1 MARILMVA
9 AEGLPFIKSGGLAD
23 VIGSLPNEL
32 AKKGHEVR
40 VIMPLYLKIA
50 QKFHHEF
57 TLEAQFS
64 VSIAYHEVPVNI
76 WSTMRKDVKFYFVEH
91 KGYFEREEM
100 YGHIDDGERF
110 AYFQKAVIEMCNQLN
125 YFPEIMHCHDW
136 HTGMIPAMCKEGHS
150 FDERYRNIR
159 FVYTIHNLAYQG
171 NFGVEML
178 DSCLGLDYRIY
189 DNGNVRYD
197 GGISFMKSGILY
209 ADKVTTVS
217 PTYSQEILTPQY
229 GEHLEMVLNIRKYDL
244 WGITNGIDI
253 EYWDP
258 KNDPEIPYHYNKVNV
273 KKAKALNKEAL
284 QKELGL
290 TVDQNV
296 LLIGV
301 VSRLTWQKGFY
312 LMMEKLSEICAMP
325 IQLAVL
331 GSGEASIEEKM
342 AQLEAGNKGKI
353 AFYKGY
359 NDSLAHRIYGA
370 CDLFLMPSLFEPCG
384 ISQLIS
390 MRYGTL
396 PLVRETGGLKDT
408 VTPYNEFEKTGNGF
422 SFANYNSDEMLQ
434 VMYNAIDVYY
444 NRKEDWKILVRN
456 AMNTDVS
463 WAKSAETYCQLY
475 GQLHSEG
482 NRKAYCVK
490 QYVFF

>member
-1 MARILMVA
+1 MARILMAA

-23 VIGSLPNEL
+23 VIGSLPQEL
-32 AKKGHEVR
+32 VKKGHEVR

-91 KGYFEREEM
+91 KGYFERDEM

-258 KNDPEIPYHYNKVNV
+258 KTDPEIPYHYNKVNV

-290 TVDQNV
+290 NVDQNV

-342 AQLEAGNKGKI
+342 GQLEAGNKGKI

-370 CDLFLMPSLFEPCG
+370 SDLFLMPSLFEPCG

-422 SFANYNSDEMLQ
+422 SFANYNSDEMVQ

-475 GQLHSEG
+475 GQLHP
-482 NRKAYCVK
+482 
-490 QYVFF
+490 

>member
-136 HTGMIPAMCKEGHS
+136 HTGMLPAMCKEGHS

-159 FVYTIHNLAYQG
+159 FVYTIHNLAFQG
-171 NFGVEML
+171 NFGPEML
-178 DSCLGLDYRIY
+178 DSCLGLDYRIF

-229 GEHLEMVLNIRKYDL
+229 GEHMEMVLNIRKYDL

-253 EYWDP
+253 EMWNPMSDP
-258 KNDPEIPYHYNKVNV
+258 DVPYHYNKVNV
-273 KKAKALNKEAL
+273 AKEKKENKMAL

-290 TVDQNV
+290 TVDPNV
-296 LLIGV
+296 MLVGA

-325 IQLAVL
+325 IQVAIL
-331 GSGEASIEEKM
+331 GSGESGIEEKM
-342 AQLEAGNKGKI
+342 RQLEEGNKGKI
-353 AFYKGY
+353 AFYNGY
-359 NDSLAHRIYGA
+359 SDSLAHRIYA
-370 CDLFLMPSLFEPCG
+370 ASDLFLMPSLFEPCG

-408 VTPYNEFEKTGNGF
+408 VTPYNEFDKTGNGF
-422 SFANYNSDEMLQ
+422 SFANYNSDEMVQ

-444 NRKEDWKILVRN
+444 NRPEDWKILVRN

-463 WAKSAETYCQLY
+463 WEKSAETYCQLY
-475 GQLHSEG
+475 AQLHP
-482 NRKAYCVK
+482 
-490 QYVFF
+490 

>member
-9 AEGLPFIKSGGLAD
+9 SEGLPFIKSGGLAD

-32 AKKGHEVR
+32 VKKGHEVR
-40 VIMPLYLKIA
+40 VVLPLYLPIA
-50 QKFHHEF
+50 KKFHHEF
-57 TLEAQFS
+57 TLEAQYS
-64 VSIAYHEVPVNI
+64 VSISYHEVPVNL
-76 WSTMRKDVKFYFVEH
+76 WSTMYKDVKFYFVEH
-91 KGYFEREEM
+91 KGYFERDAM
-100 YGHIDDGERF
+100 YGYMDDGERF

-258 KNDPEIPYHYNKVNV
+258 KTDPEIPYHFNKVNV

-290 TVDQNV
+290 NVDPNV
-296 LLIGV
+296 MLVGV

-331 GSGEASIEEKM
+331 GSGEATIEEKM
-342 AQLEAGNKGKI
+342 GQLEAGNKGKI

-359 NDSLAHRIYGA
+359 NESLAHRIYA
-370 CDLFLMPSLFEPCG
+370 ASDLFLMPSLFEPCG

-390 MRYGTL
+390 MRYATL

-408 VTPYNEFEKTGNGF
+408 VQPYNEFDKTGNGF
-422 SFANYNSDEMLQ
+422 SFANYNSDEMIQ
-434 VMYNAIDVYY
+434 VMYNAIDVFY
-444 NRKEDWKILVRN
+444 NRKEDWKVLARN

-463 WAKSAETYCQLY
+463 WAKSAQTYCELY
-475 GQLHSEG
+475 NQLH
-482 NRKAYCVK
+482 R
-490 QYVFF
+490 

>member
-9 AEGLPFIKSGGLAD
+9 SEGLPFIKSGGLAD
-23 VIGSLPNEL
+23 VVGSLPQEL
-32 AKKGHEVR
+32 VKKGHEVR
-40 VIMPLYLKIA
+40 VIMPMYLKIA
-50 QKFHHEF
+50 QKFHEEMQ
-57 TLEAQFS
+57 LEAQYS

-76 WSTMRKDVKFYFVEH
+76 WSTTRKEVKFYFVEH
-91 KGYFEREEM
+91 KGYFERDGL
-100 YGHIDDGERF
+100 YGYIDDGERF
-110 AYFQKAVIEMCNQLN
+110 AYFQKAVLEMLNQLN

-136 HTGMIPAMCKEGHS
+136 HTGMLPAMCKEGHS

-159 FVYTIHNLAYQG
+159 FVYTIHNLAFQG
-171 NFGVEML
+171 NCGPERL
-178 DSCLGLDYRIY
+178 DSCLGLDYRIF

-229 GEHLEMVLNIRKYDL
+229 GEHMEMVLNIRKYDL

-253 EYWDP
+253 EMWNPMSDP
-258 KNDPEIPYHYNKVNV
+258 DVPYHYNKVNV
-273 KKAKALNKEAL
+273 AKEKKENKMAL

-290 TVDQNV
+290 TVDPNV
-296 LLIGV
+296 MLVGA

-325 IQLAVL
+325 IQVAIL
-331 GSGEASIEEKM
+331 GSGESGIEEKM
-342 AQLEAGNKGKI
+342 RQLEEGNKGKI
-353 AFYKGY
+353 AFYNGY
-359 NDSLAHRIYGA
+359 SDSLAHRIYA
-370 CDLFLMPSLFEPCG
+370 ASDLFLMPSLFEPCG

-408 VTPYNEFEKTGNGF
+408 VTPYNEFDKTGNGF
-422 SFANYNSDEMLQ
+422 SFANYNSDEMVQ

-444 NRKEDWKILVRN
+444 NRPEDWKILVRN

-463 WAKSAETYCQLY
+463 WEKSAETYCQLY
-475 GQLHSEG
+475 AQLHP
-482 NRKAYCVK
+482 
-490 QYVFF
+490 

>member
-9 AEGLPFIKSGGLAD
+9 SEGLPFIKSGGLAD
-23 VIGSLPNEL
+23 VVGSLPQEL
-32 AKKGHEVR
+32 VKKGHEVR
-40 VIMPLYLKIA
+40 VIMPMYLKIA
-50 QKFHHEF
+50 QKFHEEMQ
-57 TLEAQFS
+57 LEAQYS

-76 WSTMRKDVKFYFVEH
+76 WSTTRKEVKFYFVEH
-91 KGYFEREEM
+91 KGYFERDGL
-100 YGHIDDGERF
+100 YGYIDDGERF
-110 AYFQKAVIEMCNQLN
+110 AYFQKAVLEMLNQLN

-136 HTGMIPAMCKEGHS
+136 HTGMLPAMCKEGHS

-159 FVYTIHNLAYQG
+159 FVYTIHNLAFQG
-171 NFGVEML
+171 NFGPEML
-178 DSCLGLDYRIY
+178 DSCLGLDYRIF

-229 GEHLEMVLNIRKYDL
+229 GEHMEMVLNIRKYDL

-253 EYWDP
+253 EMWNPMSDP
-258 KNDPEIPYHYNKVNV
+258 DVPYHYNKVNV
-273 KKAKALNKEAL
+273 AKEKKENKMAL

-290 TVDQNV
+290 TVDPNV
-296 LLIGV
+296 MLVGA

-325 IQLAVL
+325 IQVAIL
-331 GSGEASIEEKM
+331 GSGESGIEEKM
-342 AQLEAGNKGKI
+342 RQLEEGNKGKS
-353 AFYKGY
+353 AFYNGY
-359 NDSLAHRIYGA
+359 SDSLAHRIYA
-370 CDLFLMPSLFEPCG
+370 ASDLFLMPSLFEPCG

-408 VTPYNEFEKTGNGF
+408 VTPYNEFDKTGNGF
-422 SFANYNSDEMLQ
+422 SFANYNSDEMVQ

-444 NRKEDWKILVRN
+444 NRPEDWKILVRN

-463 WAKSAETYCQLY
+463 WEKSAETYCQLY
-475 GQLHSEG
+475 AQLHP
-482 NRKAYCVK
+482 
-490 QYVFF
+490 

>member
-23 VIGSLPNEL
+23 VIGSLPQEL

-91 KGYFEREEM
+91 KGYFERDEM

-290 TVDQNV
+290 NVDQNV

-475 GQLHSEG
+475 GQLHP
-482 NRKAYCVK
+482 
-490 QYVFF
+490 

>member
-1 MARILMVA
+1 MVA

-23 VIGSLPNEL
+23 VIGSLPDEL
-32 AKKGHEVR
+32 ARKGHEVR
-40 VIMPLYLKIA
+40 VVLPLYLPIA
-50 QKFHHEF
+50 QKFHDQF
-57 TLEAQFS
+57 QLEAQFS

-76 WSTMRKDVKFYFVEH
+76 WSTMKKDVKFYFVEH
-91 KGYFEREEM
+91 KGYFERDTM
-100 YGHIDDGERF
+100 YGYMDDGERF
-110 AYFQKAVIEMCNQLN
+110 AYFQKAVIEMLNQLN

-159 FVYTIHNLAYQG
+159 HVYTIHNLAYQG

-178 DSCLGLDYRIY
+178 DSCLGLDYRIF

-217 PTYSQEILTPQY
+217 PSYSQEILTPQY

-258 KNDPEIPYHYNKVNV
+258 KTDPEVPYHFNKVNV

-290 TVDQNV
+290 AVDPNV
-296 LLIGV
+296 MLIGV

-342 AQLEAGNKGKI
+342 AQLESGNKGKI

-359 NDSLAHRIYGA
+359 NDSLAHRIYAA

-408 VTPYNEFEKTGNGF
+408 VTPYNEFDKTGNGF
-422 SFANYNSDEMLQ
+422 SFANYNSDEMVQ

-444 NRKEDWKILVRN
+444 NRPDDWKILVRN
-456 AMNTDVS
+456 ALNTDVS

-475 GQLHSEG
+475 GQLHP
-482 NRKAYCVK
+482 
-490 QYVFF
+490 

>member
-76 WSTMRKDVKFYFVEH
+76 WSTMRKNVKFYFVEH

-284 QKELGL
+284 QKELSL

-475 GQLHSEG
+475 GQLHP
-482 NRKAYCVK
+482 
-490 QYVFF
+490 

>member
-9 AEGLPFIKSGGLAD
+9 SEGLPFIKSGGLAD
-23 VIGSLPNEL
+23 VIGSLPQEL
-32 AKKGHEVR
+32 VKKGHEVR
-40 VIMPLYLKIA
+40 VVLPMYLKIA
-50 QKFHHEF
+50 QNFHDEMQ
-57 TLEAQFS
+57 LEAQYT
-64 VSIAYHEVPVNI
+64 VSINYHEVPVNI

-91 KGYFEREEM
+91 RGYFERDNM
-100 YGHIDDGERF
+100 YGYADDGERF
-110 AYFQKAVIEMCNQLN
+110 AYFQKAVIEMLNQLN

-136 HTGMIPAMCKEGHS
+136 HTGMIPVMCKEGHS

-159 FVYTIHNLAYQG
+159 HVYTIHNLAYQG

-178 DSCLGLDYRIY
+178 DSCLGLDYRLY

-217 PTYSQEILTPQY
+217 PTYSQEILTPQF

-258 KNDPEIPYHYNKVNV
+258 KSDPDIPYHYNKVNV
-273 KKAKALNKEAL
+273 KKQKEANKLAL

-290 TVDQNV
+290 REDPNV
-296 LLIGV
+296 MLVGV

-312 LMMEKLSEICAMP
+312 LMMEKLSKICAMP
-325 IQLAVL
+325 IQLAIL

-342 AQLEAGNKGKI
+342 RQLEEGNKGKI
-353 AFYKGY
+353 VFYNGY
-359 NDSLAHRIYGA
+359 NDALAHRIYA
-370 CDLFLMPSLFEPCG
+370 ASDLFFMPSLFEPCG

-408 VTPYNEFEKTGNGF
+408 VTPYNEFEKSGTGF
-422 SFANYNSDEMLQ
+422 SFANYNSDEMIN
-434 VMYNAIDVYY
+434 VMNNAVHVYY
-444 NRKEDWKILVRN
+444 DRPEDWKILVRN
-456 AMNTDVS
+456 AMNCDVS
-463 WAKSAETYCQLY
+463 WERSANTYCQLY
-475 GQLHSEG
+475 AQLHP
-482 NRKAYCVK
+482 
-490 QYVFF
+490 

>member
-1 MARILMVA
+1 
-9 AEGLPFIKSGGLAD
+9 
-23 VIGSLPNEL
+23 
-32 AKKGHEVR
+32 
-40 VIMPLYLKIA
+40 
-50 QKFHHEF
+50 
-57 TLEAQFS
+57 
-64 VSIAYHEVPVNI
+64 
-76 WSTMRKDVKFYFVEH
+76 
-91 KGYFEREEM
+91 
-100 YGHIDDGERF
+100 
-110 AYFQKAVIEMCNQLN
+110 MCNQLN

-178 DSCLGLDYRIY
+178 DSCLGLNYRIY

-273 KKAKALNKEAL
+273 KKAKGLNKEAL

-290 TVDQNV
+290 NVDQNV

-475 GQLHSEG
+475 GQLHS
-482 NRKAYCVK
+482 
-490 QYVFF
+490 

>member
-23 VIGSLPNEL
+23 VIGSLPQAL
-32 AKKGHEVR
+32 VDKGHEVR
-40 VIMPLYLKIA
+40 VVLPLYRPIA
-50 QKFHHEF
+50 EKFHKDF
-57 TLEAQFS
+57 QLEAQYS
-64 VSIAYHEVPVNI
+64 VSIAYHEVPVNV
-76 WSTMRKDVKFYFVEH
+76 WSYMEKTVKFYFVEH
-91 KGYFEREEM
+91 KGYFERDNL
-100 YGHIDDGERF
+100 YGYIDDGERF
-110 AYFQKAVIEMCNQLN
+110 AYFQKAVIELLNQVN

-159 FVYTIHNLAYQG
+159 HVYTIHNLAYQG

-178 DSCLGLDYRIY
+178 DSCLGLDYRIF

-229 GEHLEMVLNIRKYDL
+229 GEHLEMVLNVRKFDL

-253 EYWDP
+253 EYWNPKTDP
-258 KNDPEIPYHYNKVNV
+258 QVPYHFNKVNV
-273 KKAKALNKEAL
+273 KKGKAADKEAL

-290 TVDQNV
+290 TVDPDV
-296 LLIGV
+296 MLIGV

-312 LMMEKLSEICAMP
+312 LMMEKLGEICNMP

-359 NDSLAHRIYGA
+359 NDSLAHRIYAA

-422 SFANYNSDEMLQ
+422 SFRNYNSQEMVDVLW
-434 VMYNAIDVYY
+434 NAIHVFYD
-444 NRKEDWKILVRN
+444 KPEDWKELVRN
-456 AMNTDVS
+456 AMDTDVS
-463 WAKSAETYCQLY
+463 WEHSADTYCQLY
-475 GQLHSEG
+475 AQLHL
-482 NRKAYCVK
+482 
-490 QYVFF
+490 

>member
-273 KKAKALNKEAL
+273 KKAKGLNKEAL

-290 TVDQNV
+290 NVDQNV

-342 AQLEAGNKGKI
+342 GQLEAGNKGKI

-384 ISQLIS
+384 ISQLSS

-475 GQLHSEG
+475 GQLHP
-482 NRKAYCVK
+482 
-490 QYVFF
+490 

>member
-23 VIGSLPNEL
+23 VIGSLPQEL
-32 AKKGHEVR
+32 VKKGHEVR

-91 KGYFEREEM
+91 KGYFERNEM

-273 KKAKALNKEAL
+273 KKAKGLNKEAL

-290 TVDQNV
+290 NVDQNV

-475 GQLHSEG
+475 GQLHP
-482 NRKAYCVK
+482 
-490 QYVFF
+490 